1 MSMES
6 GSAKSTGTLPN
17 QTSAQW
23 GDEDEGR
30 IEILPILNLLLKQ
43 RRQILKPTAYLIVIV
58 GVITLFLPPSFT
70 ATAKFLS
77 SASLGSSH
85 LTLRMGGSSD
95 DGFVD
100 SLPEYYQSL
109 VQSEGFLTSVINRQ
123 IDLIKSNK
131 PSPWRDMGFI
141 DEDTVGDAK
150 EVSSLVAFLKARVSI
165 ANQKSSSPRATI
177 LALTVTT
184 SDRQLSKQI
193 AEDILA
199 DLSVY
204 GGDQRNQKAT
214 QNRAFVEKRLH
225 DSEIALKS
233 AESELAHFTMHNRKI
248 ATPDLETHKDGLER
262 AVKAKE
268 EVYLELL
275 KQLEA
280 AKTKEEENKTV
291 LQVLERPISIKTGP
305 KRVLYLM
312 LTGITGLLFFSGL
325 AYARDRWR
333 RLDRNDTNVREFI
346 ANIHDVKADWS
357 VYKRRLHDWMMTVR
371 AMAARRIKRHRNPN

>member
-1 MSMES
+1 M
-6 GSAKSTGTLPN
+6 
-17 QTSAQW
+17 
-23 GDEDEGR
+23 
-30 IEILPILNLLLKQ
+30 LPILNLLLKQ
-43 RRQILKPTAYLIVIV
+43 RRQILKPTAYLIIMV
-58 GVITLFLPPSFT
+58 GVITLFLPPSYT

-77 SASLGSSH
+77 SASLGSSYF
-85 LTLRMGGSSD
+85 TLKMGGAND

-123 IDLIKSNK
+123 IDLIKSGQR
-131 PSPWRDMGFI
+131 SPWRDLGFI
-141 DEDTVGDAK
+141 DEDAVGDIK
-150 EVSSLVAFLKARVSI
+150 QIPSLVSFLKSRVSI
-165 ANQKSSSPRATI
+165 VNQKSSSPRATI

-193 AEDILA
+193 AEDLLA

-204 GGDQRNQKAT
+204 GGDQRNQKAA

-280 AKTKEEENKTV
+280 ARTKEEENKTV

-312 LTGITGLLFFSGL
+312 FTAMIGLLFFGGL
-325 AYARDRWR
+325 TYARDRWR
-333 RLDRNDTNVREFI
+333 RLDRNDSNVRELMT
-346 ANIHDVKADWS
+346 NIHDIREDWRTS
-357 VYKRRLHDWMMTVR
+357 SRQLQEWMMTAR
-371 AMAARRIKRHRNPN
+371 LAALRRINRYRNSN